1 MSRPSGKPAARSK
14 SRPRPLTRSPPRAA
28 TAAKAAAKTATPR
41 KAGAS
46 TAAKTASK
54 ALAATTAKGRLGRRP
69 GATLGR
75 EAVLRAVCGLLRD
88 YSYSQV
94 TISAVAR
101 KLRVDPA
108 LIRYY
113 FRDHATLMGA
123 AGEALKEEFR
133 ACALAAVARSDG
145 TPEGLLRGR
154 ISALLQI
161 GTRYRFAVRLL
172 VDLSLHNRK
181 PQVLKSMHGLISEGV
196 QFYERLFTAGEA
208 RGELRRLEPTFMT
221 MAVLAMADVF
231 TIQEPMFRASRRLGL
246 GSASA
251 LQARYQEFLVDLIFN
266 GVKVR

>member
-1 MSRPSGKPAARSK
+1 M
-14 SRPRPLTRSPPRAA
+14 PRPPGKTSAA
-28 TAAKAAAKTATPR
+28 LKPKPR
-41 KAGAS
+41 K
-46 TAAKTASK
+46 
-54 ALAATTAKGRLGRRP
+54 GRRP
-69 GATLGR
+69 GQTLGR
-75 EAVLRAVCGLLRD
+75 EGVLRAVCELLRD
-88 YSYSQV
+88 YAYSQV

-161 GTRYRFAVRLL
+161 GTRYRFALRLL

-181 PQVLKSMHGLISEGV
+181 PEVMKAMHGLIDEGV
-196 QFYERLFTAGEA
+196 SFYDRLLSAGKA
-208 RGELRRLEPTFMT
+208 HGALRRLEPTFMT

-231 TIQEPMFRASRRLGL
+231 TIQEPLFRAGKRLGL
-246 GSASA
+246 RSSRE
-251 LQARYQEFLVDLIFN
+251 LQARYQEFMVDLIFN
-266 GVKVR
+266 GVKIR

>member
-14 SRPRPLTRSPPRAA
+14 SRPRLLTRSPPSAA
-28 TAAKAAAKTATPR
+28 TAAKAATPR
-41 KAGAS
+41 RAGANS
-46 TAAKTASK
+46 AAKTARK
-54 ALAATTAKGRLGRRP
+54 ALPATTAKGRLGRRP

-145 TPEGLLRGR
+145 TPESLLRGR

-161 GTRYRFAVRLL
+161 GTRYRFALRLL

-181 PQVLKSMHGLISEGV
+181 PGVMKAMHGLIDEGV
-196 QFYERLFTAGEA
+196 AFYDRLLSAGEA